1 MTKINFLDQLKK
13 GLLKLGVTDT
23 EDIIT
28 DYATHFDNALL
39 TGKTEDE
46 ISAELGSISD
56 ILSEF
61 ESNQSIKPEKNI
73 NNFSSI
79 VVYDIFY
86 YPVILSLYIF
96 IFALFISV
104 TAIIVMGI
112 YLASML
118 DYLSII
124 PKLVFPFAQSMGLVF
139 IIFSLLVFLVS
150 KILLKWVNHL
160 FINEVKRQKEMIN
173 GLPYEKH
180 YLSIDKKLYLYIK
193 WISLGL
199 LSLMILTYI
208 IGIAMTKSAQFWE
221 VWQWF

>member
-13 GLLKLGVTDT
+13 GLLKLGVSDT

-39 TGKTEDE
+39 SGKTEDE

-61 ESNQSIKPEKNI
+61 ESNQSVKPEKNI

-104 TAIIVMGI
+104 PAIIVMGI

-124 PKLVFPFAQSMGLVF
+124 PKLVFPFAQIMGIVF

-173 GLPYEKH
+173 GIPYEKH
-180 YLSIDKKLYLYIK
+180 YLSIDKKIYLYIK
-193 WISLGL
+193 WLSIGL